1 MKTTFQSAKELSV
14 NHSRTAN
21 SEYFEPGM
29 PPVFVTGN
37 KHHGKVSLHSHEF
50 FELVFIERGVALH
63 SHEGNTQILTTG
75 DVFIILPGEVHSYIS
90 ANNTSLYNCLFTA
103 AAMAGQEQEIDAMQG
118 LSWLLHGRTGFQRV
132 HAGLAETQEL
142 LLLLEKMTWERLN
155 RTVGWE
161 LKLKSLFYGLLVAYA
176 RLYSNSALSGDG
188 ASANF
193 MHVFE
198 AVAYIEANYRN
209 DVPLEEVAKAAG
221 LSMGYLSKQFK
232 NLLGST
238 PAEYA
243 RNFRMAKAA
252 ELLRNEA
259 NSVAHVSEILGFSDI
274 SLFSR
279 QFRQVTGISP
289 TGFRKNE

>member
-1 MKTTFQSAKELSV
+1 V
-14 NHSRTAN
+14 NISHIHN

-29 PPVFVTGN
+29 PPVYVTSD

-90 ANNTSLYNCLFTA
+90 ANNTSLYNCLFTVTA
-103 AAMAGQEQEIDAMQG
+103 ITGHERDIGTMEG
-118 LSWLLHGRTGFQRV
+118 LAWLLRGRTGFQRV

-142 LLLLEKMTWERLN
+142 LLYLEKMIWERLS

-161 LKLKSLFYGLLVAYA
+161 LKLKSLLYGLLVAYA
-176 RLYSNSALSGDG
+176 RLFNNGPLSSE
-188 ASANF
+188 AANANF
-193 MHVFE
+193 KHVFD
-198 AVAYIEANYRN
+198 AVAFIENNYRN
-209 DVPLEEVAKAAG
+209 DVSLEDTARAAG
-221 LSMGYLSKQFK
+221 LSTGYLSKQFK

-259 NSVAHVSEILGFSDI
+259 NSVAYVAETLGFSDI

-279 QFRQVTGISP
+279 QFKQVTGISP

>member
-1 MKTTFQSAKELSV
+1 M
-14 NHSRTAN
+14 NHSLIPN

-29 PPVFVTGN
+29 PPVFVISN

-50 FELVFIERGVALH
+50 FELVFIEQGVALH

-90 ANNTSLYNCLFTA
+90 AKNASLYNCLFTA
-103 AAMAGQEQEIDAMQG
+103 KAMAGQEREIGAMQG
-118 LSWLLHGRTGFQRV
+118 LSWLLHGRTGFARV
-132 HAGLAETQEL
+132 HAGLAESQEL
-142 LLLLEKMTWERLN
+142 MLYLEKMIWERLN

-176 RLYSNSALSGDG
+176 RLYGNSTLSGEG
-188 ASANF
+188 ANANF
-193 MHVFE
+193 KHIFE
-198 AVAYIEANYRN
+198 AVAFIETSYRN
-209 DVPLEEVAKAAG
+209 DVSLDDVAKAAG
-221 LSMGYLSKQFK
+221 LSTGYLSKQFK
-232 NLLGST
+232 TVLGST

-252 ELLRNEA
+252 ELLRNE
-259 NSVAHVSEILGFSDI
+259 NNTVAHVAEVLGFSDI

-279 QFRQVTGISP
+279 QFKQVTGISP